1 MRRSLQREHLSRV
14 AGALV
19 RASSASPADA
29 RALLRQ
35 DARALRDEL
44 KAVPVK
50 TSMSKETQAHIAE
63 SLSTLDEALKA
74 PLQRQGV

>member
-1 MRRSLQREHLSRV
+1 M
-14 AGALV
+14 
-19 RASSASPADA
+19 PPDA

-44 KAVPVK
+44 QVASTKNFW
-50 TSMSKETQAHIAE
+50 SKETRAHIAE
-63 SLSTLDEALKA
+63 ALSTLDEALKA